1 MVAKS
6 WKVVLQDQMPDGWAE
21 EIDVFDGQIELM
33 KQGKIDEKVFAETRL
48 RRGAYGQ
55 RYDNGQRHDG
65 VETRALNYPDP
76 ELFKGPDTIW
86 HAPGMLRIKIPFGG
100 VTPRQMEVLS
110 VLAQE
115 YSDNILH
122 VTTRQDIQLHYIHIE
137 DAPDIMRRLAA
148 VGITTRE
155 ACGNSVRNVTCCPIA
170 GVCRDEKFDTTPY
183 ANALAFFLL
192 GHDDVQDFGRKFK
205 IAFSGCSEHGCGLAK
220 MHDLGFIARTKV
232 IDGVTKRGFA
242 MYVGG
247 GLGTVPQQAKLL
259 TDFASEEEVFPIT
272 QAVCRIFARLGEKR
286 NRNRARIKF
295 LVEKLG
301 IEELRRLVQEELPTI
316 PPDQRWTG
324 YLEEVEQYDERP
336 IKPAVHLNGQARP
349 DGFDEW
355 YGSNVYHQRQE
366 GYVTVTLNLPLGD
379 YTAEQGIRIADIA
392 RQYCGGHIRLTVE
405 QNIVLRWISEAD
417 LPALYADLKAD
428 QLATPGAG
436 TIVDITTCPGTDTCK
451 LGIASSRGLA
461 GELRTRLTAK
471 SASLP
476 DAIKSLRIKV
486 SGCFN
491 SCGQHHLADLGFYGN
506 SRRAGNR
513 KVPHFQVVLGGQWDD
528 NAGSYGLAV
537 GAVPAKLI
545 PDVFDAIT
553 DHYVNGR
560 ERGESFKSWVSR
572 LGTRGARELIQPFMA
587 LPVYETQPHFFTDW
601 GDVREYTIGDIG
613 VGECAG
619 EVVSLFSFEIAQ
631 AESQLFEAQ
640 IALDEGNFGRAD
652 ELAYRAMVL
661 AARSLVRVQF
671 LDVGHETE
679 RIVEEFK
686 NRFVATK
693 LFYDQYAHS
702 KFANYFLD
710 RHNRDEGVVVDRE
723 VAHHLI
729 EEGQLFI
736 EAVHSCEAKLTGLAS
751 AN

>member
-6 WKVVLQDQMPDGWAE
+6 WKVLLQDQMPEGWAE

-33 KQGKIDEKVFAETRL
+33 KQGKLDEKVFAETRL

-65 VETRALNYPDP
+65 VETRALSYPDAA
-76 ELFKGPDTIW
+76 LFKGPDTIW

-110 VLAQE
+110 VLGQE

-137 DAPDIMRRLAA
+137 DTPDIMRRLAA

-301 IEELRRLVQEELPTI
+301 IEELRRLVKEELPTI

-336 IKPAVHLNGQARP
+336 LKPSIHLNGQARP

-366 GYVTVTLNLPLGD
+366 GYATVTINLPLGD
-379 YTAEQGIRIADIA
+379 FTAEQGIRLADIA
-392 RQYCGGHIRLTVE
+392 RQYCGGHIRFTVE

-417 LPALYADLKAD
+417 LPALYLDLKAE

-528 NAGSYGLAV
+528 NGGSYGLAV
-537 GAVPAKLI
+537 GAVPAKRV
-545 PDVFDAIT
+545 PDVLDAIT
-553 DHYVNGR
+553 DHYANGR

-572 LGTRGARELIQPFMA
+572 LGTRGARELIQPFMT
-587 LPVYETQPHFFTDW
+587 LPVYEEQPQFFTDW

-686 NRFVATK
+686 SRFVETK

-710 RHNRDEGVVVDRE
+710 RHKRAEGVVVDRE